1 MSRIG
6 LLAGSGKLPI
16 VFSKTARAKGDTVIA
31 FALKGV
37 TEDRLKEEVDKVHWL
52 GWGDYAK
59 ALLLLA
65 TERIGKVIMLGKM
78 EKSALIKKED
88 RLDTASKKPLG
99 LLQDKK
105 DYTILNEVTKVLTS
119 MGIEVLDVRAYIED
133 LIPAKGLLT
142 RSAPTEGERSDIE
155 YGREAAL
162 QLSMFDIGQTVA
174 VKDRAVIA
182 VEAVDGTDATIERAG
197 RLIGGGFVVVKTARP
212 DQDMRLDV
220 PLAGPGTL
228 RALIEAKGRVLAME
242 GGKTIL
248 MDKDEVIKLA
258 DENNISVVII

>member
-37 TEDRLKEEVDKVHWL
+37 TESPLKEEVDKIHWL
-52 GWGDYAK
+52 DWGDYAK

-65 TERIGKVIMLGKM
+65 TERIGKVMMLGKM
-78 EKSALIKKED
+78 EKSALIKKEGS
-88 RLDTASKKPLG
+88 LDAASQKLFG
-99 LLQDKK
+99 LLKDKK
-105 DYTILNEVTKVLTS
+105 DYAILNEVTKALTS
-119 MGIEVLDVRAYIED
+119 MGIEVLDVRVYLKD

-142 RSAPTEGERSDIE
+142 RSAPTEGERLDIE

-162 QLSMFDIGQTVA
+162 QLSGFDIGQTVA

-182 VEAVDGTDATIERAG
+182 VDAMDGTDETIKSAG
-197 RLIGGGFVVVKTARP
+197 
-212 DQDMRLDV
+212 
-220 PLAGPGTL
+220 
-228 RALIEAKGRVLAME
+228 
-242 GGKTIL
+242 
-248 MDKDEVIKLA
+248 
-258 DENNISVVII
+258 